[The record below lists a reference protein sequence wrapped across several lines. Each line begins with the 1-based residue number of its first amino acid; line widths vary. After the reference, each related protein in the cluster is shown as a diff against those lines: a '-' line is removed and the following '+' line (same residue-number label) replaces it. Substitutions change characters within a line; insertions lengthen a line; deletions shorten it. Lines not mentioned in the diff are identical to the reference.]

1 MSTLCKV
8 GSCAR
13 RVECQEGEQRVL
25 NTSQTIMVGSPACAP
40 CNLCATVTGLSCRRI
55 CHCQVRGL
63 PARAD
68 LYDDAQAAALRDLC
82 LNFYDVR
89 ATVIEIAT
97 RADALRHL
105 SAAEAWRR
113 QLAALEALQVTLEFC
128 EWVKERLQGCW
139 QMPRP
144 GGGSWPRWRRCR

>member
-1 MSTLCKV
+1 MS
-8 GSCAR
+8 
-13 RVECQEGEQRVL
+13 
-25 NTSQTIMVGSPACAP
+25 
-40 CNLCATVTGLSCRRI
+40 
-55 CHCQVRGL
+55 QVRNL

-68 LYDDAQAAALRDLC
+68 VYDDAQAAALRDLC

-113 QLAALEALQVTLEFC
+113 QLAALEALQVKAQSSCGHVCKGAMHLLACQKKLANAAKVCACWT
-128 EWVKERLQGCW
+128 ERVTGTEDAVQC
-139 QMPRP
+139 
-144 GGGSWPRWRRCR
+144 

>member
-1 MSTLCKV
+1 MLTYSLV
-8 GSCAR
+8 
-13 RVECQEGEQRVL
+13 
-25 NTSQTIMVGSPACAP
+25 PA
-40 CNLCATVTGLSCRRI
+40 VS
-55 CHCQVRGL
+55 QVRNL

-68 LYDDAQAAALRDLC
+68 VYDDAQAAALRDLC

-113 QLAALEALQVTLEFC
+113 QLAALEALQVN
-128 EWVKERLQGCW
+128 
-139 QMPRP
+139 PRQL
-144 GGGSWPRWRRCR
+144 WARV